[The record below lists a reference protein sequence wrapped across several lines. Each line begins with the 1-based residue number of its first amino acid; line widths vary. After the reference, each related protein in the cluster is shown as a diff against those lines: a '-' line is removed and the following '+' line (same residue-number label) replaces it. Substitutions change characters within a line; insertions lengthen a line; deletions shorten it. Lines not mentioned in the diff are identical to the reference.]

1 MENLVESPEK
11 QKILRLLAQTD
22 TTYSGI
28 CATVQGRKRGAKYRR
43 TRQAAWDRRNLRTV
57 STHLKVEEAR
67 KLQLYCQKRGISQ
80 YYLIRRLL
88 LKLIAADK
96 A

>member
-1 MENLVESPEK
+1 MQEK
-11 QKILRLLAQTD
+11 R
-22 TTYSGI
+22 YE
-28 CATVQGRKRGAKYRR
+28 RE
-43 TRQAAWDRRNLRTV
+43 RQAAWDRRNLRTV

-67 KLQLYCQKRGISQ
+67 KLQLYCKKQGISQ

-88 LKLIAADK
+88 QEAMAADE

>member
-1 MENLVESPEK
+1 MVCL
-11 QKILRLLAQTD
+11 
-22 TTYSGI
+22 TTYNPWYCVCYSTKGGDS
-28 CATVQGRKRGAKYRR
+28 VQEKRYERE
-43 TRQAAWDRRNLRTV
+43 RQAAWDRRNLRTV
-57 STHLKVEEAR
+57 STHLRVEEAR